1 MNTAI
6 IKTGAKTITKFV
18 SRNSSAI
25 LTGMAVAGV
34 GTTTFLAI
42 RATGPALERIRNEN
56 AETPLEKVRAA
67 WIFYIPTFVSALI
80 TIACIIGADRINS
93 KRAAALAGLYSISE
107 KALKDYQD
115 SVVEEFGEKKAEQ
128 IKDAI
133 AKKEVDN
140 TPINDSTIVFTGKGD
155 VLCLDSLSG
164 RYFMSKIE
172 DIRAAVNDM
181 NKLII
186 DQVWITLNDFYYE
199 LGLEATGLGS
209 SVGWDLEHMIDIDFS
224 SQITADGTPCLVLVY
239 RQMPRAEWMYN
250 IPE

>member
-1 MNTAI
+1 MNTA
-6 IKTGAKTITKFV
+6 IKTGAKAITKFM
-18 SRNSSAI
+18 SRNSSTI
-25 LTGMAVAGV
+25 LTGMAIAGV

-42 RATGPALERIRNEN
+42 RATGPALERIRGEN
-56 AETPLEKVRAA
+56 AETLLEKVQAA
-67 WIFYIPTFVSALI
+67 WMFYIPTFISALI
-80 TIACIIGADRINS
+80 TIACIIGANTINT

-115 SVVEEFGEKKAEQ
+115 SVVAEFGEKKAEQ

-199 LGLEATGLGS
+199 LGLESTGLGS

-239 RQMPRAEWMYN
+239 RQMPRSEWMYN